1 MSVAGIAAVS
11 SLAGHESSRKQE
23 SEFQK
28 AGQNLQTQELQ
39 DAQRAANS
47 LDTLSFS
54 GIGRGQQL
62 LTDVSTLTRHL
73 QQGDL
78 AAARAAYQA
87 VRRDVEQQKAQP
99 AVSSKGE
106 SGPLPPGSVKPGAT
120 EAQKEDR
127 STAGGETRK
136 SAPSASAPAR
146 KSIDISA

>member
-106 SGPLPPGSVKPGAT
+106 SGPLPPGTVTLGAT
-120 EAQKEDR
+120 KAQK
-127 STAGGETRK
+127 GEQGKAEAEARDF
-136 SAPSASAPAR
+136 APPVSAPA
-146 KSIDISA
+146 STIDILA

>member
-1 MSVAGIAAVS
+1 VAGIAAIS
-11 SLAGHESSRKQE
+11 SLAGPESSGKQE

-47 LDTLSFS
+47 LDTLRFS

-62 LTDVSTLTRHL
+62 LTDVSTLSRHL

-87 VRRDVEQQKAQP
+87 VRHDVRQQKTQS
-99 AVSSKGE
+99 AVEARAGT
-106 SGPLPPGSVKPGAT
+106 GPLPPGTVKLGANQAQQGERGKAEAGTPGIAPP
-120 EAQKEDR
+120 A
-127 STAGGETRK
+127 ST
-136 SAPSASAPAR
+136 SAR
-146 KSIDISA
+146 QSIDISA